1 MNRFYI
7 FAEKKRK
14 MGKNKKC
21 LEIVK
26 LIVCLLAIV
35 LSIIAISRT
44 CYRTVELGFDYL
56 GIIVGVLA
64 ILVTFL
70 VGWNIY
76 SVVDTNN
83 KTKEMK
89 SEIDTLKTILGHQS
103 DEVAMQLH
111 RNQGKLYH
119 TTVSIEEKLICLDET
134 SIYTDM
140 LFNMVCAI
148 DSFSKAGNFVQADI
162 YLSCYHITIN
172 SNLNKFQNN
181 IETSSKSSILELL
194 FEIPNKN
201 KLSNYAK
208 FRDVVVKVCQN

>member
-1 MNRFYI
+1 
-7 FAEKKRK
+7 

-76 SVVDTNN
+76 SAIDA
-83 KTKEMK
+83 KEK
-89 SEIDTLKTILGHQS
+89 IKIYQDEIDRLKTLQ
-103 DEVAMQLH
+103 EEQLKAFEKKSYKL
-111 RNQGKLYH
+111 QGDLYI
-119 TTVSIEEKLICLDET
+119 TTVSLAEKMNTPSALSL
-134 SIYTDM
+134 YTDM
-140 LFNMVCAI
+140 VLNMVLSI
-148 DSFSKAGNFVQADI
+148 DSLSRAESFALADI
-162 YLSCYHITIN
+162 KLKYYCIIIKSDLDMF
-172 SNLNKFQNN
+172 KKN
-181 IETSSKSSILELL
+181 IENETKKNILELL
-194 FEIPNKN
+194 FDIPNKEKMKDFN
-201 KLSNYAK
+201 EFKDTILTLCS
-208 FRDVVVKVCQN
+208 